1 MKSPRKNGR
10 FTIRQVSKNTK
21 SPKSPKKMKSPKK
34 IGRFTIRQV
43 PKKMKSSK
51 KIGRFTI
58 RQVESLDQPQS
69 LFNLNTN
76 SPLKSYH
83 NLKSIQNRSDVYKKM
98 MLENKRKEEII
109 KEILSPHYEYDDE
122 EEINIISPPKL
133 NLLTRQLSDPEYS
146 FKTIVMHGFNFDIL
160 DESDENIESKVVYIC
175 DKLKEN
181 LLKVL
186 EINKIIQEDK
196 RGEEVEMLLNEKYA
210 IKNKIYKYNN
220 QMNSIIEMFNNFM

>member
-1 MKSPRKNGR
+1 MKSPKKNGR

-21 SPKSPKKMKSPKK
+21 SPKLPKKMKSPKK

-43 PKKMKSSK
+43 PKKMKSPK

-58 RQVESLDQPQS
+58 RQVESLDQPQ
-69 LFNLNTN
+69 LLNF
-76 SPLKSYH
+76 PLKSYH

-122 EEINIISPPKL
+122 IDIISPPKL
-133 NLLTRQLSDPEYS
+133 TLLTRQLSDPEYS
-146 FKTIVMHGFNFDIL
+146 FKKIVMHGFNFDIL
-160 DESDENIESKVVYIC
+160 DESEESIESKVVYIC

-186 EINKIIQEDK
+186 EINKIIQEGERGE
-196 RGEEVEMLLNEKYA
+196 RGEEVEMLLNEKYE

>member
-1 MKSPRKNGR
+1 MKSPKKIGR

-21 SPKSPKKMKSPKK
+21 SPKSSKKIKSPKK

-43 PKKMKSSK
+43 PKKIKSPK

-69 LFNLNTN
+69 
-76 SPLKSYH
+76 SPLKSYR
-83 NLKSIQNRSDVYKKM
+83 NLESIRNTSNVYKKM
-98 MLENKRKEEII
+98 MLEKKRKEEII
-109 KEILSPHYEYDDE
+109 KEILSPHYEYD
-122 EEINIISPPKL
+122 EEIDIVSPPPT
-133 NLLTRQLSDPEYS
+133 LLTRQLSDPEYS
-146 FKTIVMHGFNFDIL
+146 FKKIVMHGFNFDIL

-186 EINKIIQEDK
+186 EINKIIQDE